1 MALKAVPGNR
11 LAGWASDAD
20 GTSKLAN
27 QQNVSPPAP
36 TAQPPSGERV
46 ATVRVDDSRSLPDV
60 DLKHQT
66 GPSVATA
73 HVAYPAATAAKAGAF
88 GTACGK
94 SAQGTAY
101 VPYP

>member
-11 LAGWASDAD
+11 LAGWVSDAD

-27 QQNVSPPAP
+27 QQNASPPAP
-36 TAQPPSGERV
+36 TAQPPSDERV
-46 ATVRVDDSRSLPDV
+46 ATARVDESWSLTDV

-66 GPSVATA
+66 GPPVATA
-73 HVAYPAATAAKAGAF
+73 HVAYPAATATKAGAF
-88 GTACGK
+88 GTDCGE
-94 SAQGTAY
+94 SAHGTAY

>member
-11 LAGWASDAD
+11 LAGWVSDAD
-20 GTSKLAN
+20 GTSKFAS
-27 QQNVSPPAP
+27 QQNASPPAP
-36 TAQPPSGERV
+36 TAQLPSDERV
-46 ATVRVDDSRSLPDV
+46 ATVRVDESWSLPA

-66 GPSVATA
+66 GPAVATA

-101 VPYP
+101 VPFP

>member
-1 MALKAVPGNR
+1 MAPL
-11 LAGWASDAD
+11 
-20 GTSKLAN
+20 
-27 QQNVSPPAP
+27 
-36 TAQPPSGERV
+36 
-46 ATVRVDDSRSLPDV
+46 RVDDSRSLPNV